1 MPTEYSY
8 DLLEELDSIAKIHT
22 LKRDDIDDIMHEFS
36 KRIVYALKIERLSA
50 WLFDAEKSA
59 MFSIGE
65 FDIRTSQFRKNSV
78 LPYSDY
84 KKYFENLFSNKII
97 TSKNVLEDERLSE
110 LKNSY
115 SIPNDVISL
124 MDIPLR
130 MGGELIGVLC
140 FEKTGLKER
149 DFSNEDQFFA
159 LSISN
164 VLSSM
169 LEARKRRA
177 IQNEL
182 DKEIAQKELFL
193 REIKH
198 RIKNN
203 LSVVYSLV
211 RLQSERSLDDYHRD
225 LFLDC
230 NNRIE
235 SIATMYDLISNTENI
250 QIINFNHYIST
261 LINKIQDTFK
271 SQFEFVEVDYSIP
284 NIDLKVDLAVN
295 LSLIINEVI
304 TNSYKHAFE
313 NRSDGKI
320 VIKITL
326 KEEIMTIVIADD
338 GKGFGKMQI
347 RDSLGMGIIDGL
359 IEQINGDYSYSGE
372 NGSQFNLSFNINC

>member
-8 DLLEELDSIAKIHT
+8 NLFEELDSISKIHT
-22 LKRDDIDDIMHEFS
+22 LKRDGIDDIMNEFS
-36 KRIVYALKIERLSA
+36 KRIVRALKIERLSA

-59 MFSIGE
+59 MLSIGE
-65 FDIRTSQFRKNSV
+65 FDIRTSEFRKNSV

-84 KKYFENLFSNKII
+84 KKYIENLFSNKII

-124 MDIPLR
+124 MDIPMR
-130 MGGELIGVLC
+130 MEGEIIGVLC

-159 LSISN
+159 LSISS
-164 VLSSM
+164 VLSST
-169 LEARKRRA
+169 LEARKRRV
-177 IQNEL
+177 IQHQL
-182 DKEIAQKELFL
+182 DKELAQKELFL
-193 REIKH
+193 NEIKH

-203 LSVVYSLV
+203 LSVVSSLL
-211 RLQSERSLDDYHRD
+211 RLQSERSLDDYHRE

-235 SIATMYDLISNTENI
+235 SISTMYDLISNTEKI
-250 QIINFNHYIST
+250 QIINLNHYIST

-271 SQFEFVEVDYSIP
+271 SQFECVEVDYSIP

-295 LSLIINEVI
+295 LALIINEVI

-326 KEEIMTIVIADD
+326 KEEIMTIVITDD
-338 GKGFGKMQI
+338 GKGFVKMQI
-347 RDSLGMGIIDGL
+347 SDSLGMGIIDGL

>member
-8 DLLEELDSIAKIHT
+8 NLFEELDSISKIHT
-22 LKRDDIDDIMHEFS
+22 LKRDGIDDIMNEFS
-36 KRIVYALKIERLSA
+36 KRIVRALKIERLSA

-59 MFSIGE
+59 MLSIGE
-65 FDIRTSQFRKNSV
+65 FDIRTSEFRKNSV

-84 KKYFENLFSNKII
+84 KKYIENLFSNKII

-124 MDIPLR
+124 MDIPMR
-130 MGGELIGVLC
+130 MEGEIIGVLC

-159 LSISN
+159 LSISS
-164 VLSSM
+164 VLSST
-169 LEARKRRA
+169 LEARKRRV
-177 IQNEL
+177 IQHQL
-182 DKEIAQKELFL
+182 DKELAQKELFL

-203 LSVVYSLV
+203 LSVVSSLL
-211 RLQSERSLDDYHRD
+211 RLQSERSLDDYHRE

-235 SIATMYDLISNTENI
+235 SISTMYDLISNTEKI

-271 SQFEFVEVDYSIP
+271 SQFECVEVDYSIP

-295 LSLIINEVI
+295 LALIINEVI

-338 GKGFGKMQI
+338 GKGFVKMQI
-347 RDSLGMGIIDGL
+347 SDSLGMGIIDGL
-359 IEQINGDYSYSGE
+359 IEQINGDYSYSGK

>member
-8 DLLEELDSIAKIHT
+8 NLFEELDSISKIHT
-22 LKRDDIDDIMHEFS
+22 LKRDGIDDIMDEFS
-36 KRIVYALKIERLSA
+36 KRIVRALKIERLSA

-65 FDIRTSQFRKNSV
+65 FDIRTSEFRKNSV

-84 KKYFENLFSNKII
+84 KKYIENLFSNKII

-124 MDIPLR
+124 MDIPMR
-130 MGGELIGVLC
+130 MEGEIIGVLC

-159 LSISN
+159 LSISS
-164 VLSSM
+164 VLSST
-169 LEARKRRA
+169 LEARKRRV
-177 IQNEL
+177 IQHQL
-182 DKEIAQKELFL
+182 DKELAQKELFL

-203 LSVVYSLV
+203 LSVVSSLL
-211 RLQSERSLDDYHRD
+211 RLQSERSLDDYHRE

-235 SIATMYDLISNTENI
+235 SISTIYDLISKTEKI

-271 SQFEFVEVDYSIP
+271 SQFECVEVDYSIP

-295 LSLIINEVI
+295 LALIINEVI

-326 KEEIMTIVIADD
+326 KEEIMTIVITDD
-338 GKGFGKMQI
+338 GKGFVKMQI
-347 RDSLGMGIIDGL
+347 SDSLGMGIIDGL